1 MIWYPPSHPL
11 LASKN
16 GVPGSESQQMKR
28 KHLAVGLTDALW
40 CSSPYFSTNWYK
52 MYQLRRTYMDTHSF
66 SRGLP
71 SAREGHKPSDS
82 LGLLARRK
90 MSFPHASCKALEH
103 LFKTAPRARRCRRRD
118 AGSRRVGPMGQ
129 GGVETLPS
137 QRAEG
142 ERRGIP
148 FGSVFI
154 HECFS
159 SCPSQLKIFYSLIQ
173 S

>member
-1 MIWYPPSHPL
+1 
-11 LASKN
+11 
-16 GVPGSESQQMKR
+16 MKR
-28 KHLAVGLTDALW
+28 RRLAVGLTDALQ
-40 CSSPYFSTNWYK
+40 CNSPYFSSKSYK

-90 MSFPHASCKALEH
+90 MSSPHANCKALEH
-103 LFKTAPRARRCRRRD
+103 LFKTAPRTKRCRRTG
-118 AGSRRVGPMGQ
+118 AGGRRVGPMGQ
-129 GGVETLPS
+129 GGAETLPS
-137 QRAEG
+137 QGAEADGKAAG

-148 FGSVFI
+148 FGSVFVR
-154 HECFS
+154 ECFS
-159 SCPSQLKIFYSLIQ
+159 SCPSWLKTFYSLIQ